1 MNKKVKTLFF
11 VIGLGVFIFLL
22 SEFGLD
28 NIMLNIKKTGWW
40 FVPVVGIW
48 GVVYVINAFAWYFII
63 DAKKTKLNFSSILQI
78 TISGFAINYVTPFVN
93 LGGEPYRILALKDK
107 IGINQSVA
115 SVLLYTMLHFF
126 SHFIFWM
133 AAILFAVTTLT
144 LTSNMQLAF
153 IITFCVL
160 VLLSF
165 FMIHRHK
172 NGLLDFFLR
181 NFSKIPGISKL
192 TEKLNGKS
200 SSVEKIDGFITD
212 FYINR
217 RRSFYSALL
226 LDLVARIVAV
236 LEFYFILHAIGVDV
250 TLMQSFFISA
260 GSSLIMNMFFFI
272 PFELGAK
279 EGGLYLVLEIL
290 KFSPAIGIYVALVN
304 RLREFFWIFIGLIL
318 IQFSN
323 KSGINKVVE

>member
-1 MNKKVKTLFF
+1 MNNKIKTLFF
-11 VIGLGVFIFLL
+11 IIGLGVFVFLIN
-22 SEFGLD
+22 EFGLD
-28 NIMLNIKKTGWW
+28 NILANLRKTGWW

-63 DAKKTKLNFSSILQI
+63 DAKTTKLNFSSILQI

-93 LGGEPYRILALKDK
+93 LGGEPYRILVLKEK
-107 IGINQSVA
+107 LGLNKSVA

-133 AAILFAVTTLT
+133 AAILIAVATLT
-144 LTSNMQLAF
+144 LSSNMKMAF
-153 IITFCVL
+153 VAAFVVL
-160 VLLSF
+160 VLLCA

-172 NGLLDFFLR
+172 NGLLEFFLK
-181 NFSKIPGISKL
+181 NFSRIPGISKL
-192 TEKLNGKS
+192 TSKLDGKTRS
-200 SSVEKIDGFITD
+200 IEKIDDFIRD
-212 FYINR
+212 FYVK
-217 RRSFYSALL
+217 RRSSFYAALA
-226 LDLVARIVAV
+226 LDLTARFIAV
-236 LEFYFILHAIGVDV
+236 LEFYFILQAIGIDV

-279 EGGLYLVLEIL
+279 EGGIYLVLEIL
-290 KFSPAIGIYVALVN
+290 KFSPAIGVYIAIVN

-318 IQFSN
+318 IQFSS
-323 KSGINKVVE
+323 KSDIKRIVE